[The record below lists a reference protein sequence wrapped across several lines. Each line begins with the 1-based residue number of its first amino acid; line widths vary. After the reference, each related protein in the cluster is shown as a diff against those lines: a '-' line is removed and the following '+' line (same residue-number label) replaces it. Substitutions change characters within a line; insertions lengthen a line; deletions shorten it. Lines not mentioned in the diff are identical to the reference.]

1 MPILS
6 LTLTISLS
14 LVFAVGVYFIRDHV
28 RDRVGSAETDSSS
41 TRTRLNGRA
50 VRVAVRDGD
59 TAA

>member
-28 RDRVGSAETDSSS
+28 RDRVGSAETDLPS
-41 TRTRLNGRA
+41 TRTRLNGRT
-50 VRVAVRDGD
+50 VRVAVRDDD
-59 TAA
+59 TVA